1 MVSLNEHLNG
11 IICINKPQEFTSF
24 DVIAKMR
31 GIMRVKRL
39 GHAGTLDPMATGVL
53 PVFVGRATK
62 ACDILPD
69 RDKVY
74 TAGFKL
80 GLISDTQDVFGN
92 ITEERSAESITEDMI
107 RDTLQQFRGDI
118 MQIPPMYSA
127 VMINGQ
133 RLYDLARQGIV
144 VEREPRAVT
153 IFSLELLSYNAEEKS
168 GVLEISCSKGTYIRT
183 LINDIGESL
192 GCGGIMTELV
202 RTRACGFGLEDCVTL
217 EDLQKLANEGVS
229 AEKYL
234 FPIEKVFGYLRP
246 VRLNAHQERLYRGGV
261 RLDIDK
267 MKGAFKGSH
276 DDKYRVYGED
286 GTFIGTA
293 AVDYETREFK
303 VDKNF

>member
-1 MVSLNEHLNG
+1 MVSLNEQLNG

-92 ITEERSAESITEDMI
+92 ITEERGAEGITEDMI
-107 RDTLQQFRGDI
+107 RDTLQKFRGDI

-144 VEREPRAVT
+144 VEREPREVT
-153 IFSLELLSYNAEEKS
+153 IFSLELLSYNGEEKS
-168 GVLEISCSKGTYIRT
+168 GTLEISCSKGTYIRT

-217 EDLQKLANEGVS
+217 EDLQALANEDVS

-286 GTFIGTA
+286 GAFIGTA

>member
-11 IICINKPQEFTSF
+11 IICINKPAEFTSF

-80 GLISDTQDVFGN
+80 GLVSDTQDVFGN
-92 ITEERSAESITEDMI
+92 ITEERSAEGITEDMI
-107 RDTLQQFRGDI
+107 RDTLQKFRGDI

-153 IFSLELLSYNAEEKS
+153 IFSLELLSYDESDKS
-168 GVLEISCSKGTYIRT
+168 GTLEISCSKGTYIRT
-183 LINDIGESL
+183 LINDMGEAL

-202 RTRACGFGLEDCVTL
+202 RTRACGFGLDDCVTL
-217 EDLQKLANEGVS
+217 EDLQSLANEGVS

-293 AVDYETREFK
+293 SVDYEAREFK

>member
-92 ITEERSAESITEDMI
+92 ITEKRSAEGITEDMI
-107 RDTLQQFRGDI
+107 RDTLEKFRGDI

-144 VEREPRAVT
+144 VEREPREVT
-153 IFSLELLSYNAEEKS
+153 IFSLELIAYNAAEKS
-168 GVLEISCSKGTYIRT
+168 GTLEISCSKGTYIRT

-267 MKGAFKGSH
+267 MKGAFKCSH

>member
-92 ITEERSAESITEDMI
+92 ITEERSAEGITEDMI
-107 RDTLQQFRGDI
+107 RDTLEKFRGDI

-144 VEREPRAVT
+144 VEREPREVT
-153 IFSLELLSYNAEEKS
+153 IFSLELIAYNAGEKS
-168 GVLEISCSKGTYIRT
+168 GTLEISCSKGTYIRT

-217 EDLQKLANEGVS
+217 EDLQALANEGVS

-286 GTFIGTA
+286 GAFIGTA

>member
-11 IICINKPQEFTSF
+11 IICINKPTEFTSF

-92 ITEERSAESITEDMI
+92 MTEERSAEGITEDMI
-107 RDTLQQFRGDI
+107 RDTLQKFRGDI

-153 IFSLELLSYNAEEKS
+153 IFSLELISYNAEEKS
-168 GVLEISCSKGTYIRT
+168 GKLEISCSKGTYIRT
-183 LINDIGESL
+183 LINDIGEAL

-217 EDLQKLANEGVS
+217 EDLQVLANEGVS

-286 GTFIGTA
+286 GAFIGTA

>member
-80 GLISDTQDVFGN
+80 GLISDTQDIFGK
-92 ITEERSAESITEDMI
+92 ITEERSAEGITEDMI
-107 RDTLQQFRGDI
+107 RDTLQKFRGDI

-144 VEREPRAVT
+144 VEREPREVT
-153 IFSLELLSYNAEEKS
+153 IFSLELIAYNAEGKS
-168 GVLEISCSKGTYIRT
+168 GTLEISCSKGTYIRT

-202 RTRACGFGLEDCVTL
+202 RTRACGFGPEDCVTL
-217 EDLQKLANEGVS
+217 EDLQSLANEGIS

-286 GTFIGTA
+286 GAFIGTA